1 MLTQKFEQASYVIF
15 TLHGLTYGI
24 DAIAVKEIFSLPEL
38 AIAIDAPE
46 DIVGLLNLRGK
57 LIPVMDLNRRFG
69 YPFQEYQV
77 GDSVIAIEQDGEM
90 LGIVVNQVR
99 EVIAI
104 APEEIESTI
113 YSRHPSKLISSVAK
127 LGAGN
132 IALLKSAA
140 LFDYAGAIAANSSH
154 SLAYIHPLPNSLH
167 NSPDSSLDSGDAEE
181 LASLRES
188 IANNHWVQRQGDFF
202 DTFCPHATERDRHT
216 FHNRAEHLMQV
227 SQRNDL
233 LGLRPLAV
241 VGLGDEYFG
250 LDLEVVRE
258 FTEFHQVTPIPCCPD
273 HVIGNINLRGEIVTL
288 IDIRRALHMQID
300 GQHPTS
306 KAIVVHI
313 DDLIMGIPVE
323 KVFDVL
329 YLQKSD
335 IKPNPMATSEGDRD
349 YLQGTVLYQEKMMG
363 ILNLSKIFAEGNLSV
378 NEEV

>member
-1 MLTQKFEQASYVIF
+1 MLSPELIQKYYVIF
-15 TLHGLTYGI
+15 SLHGLSYGI

-46 DIVGLLNLRGK
+46 DVVGLLNLRGK
-57 LIPVMDLNRRFG
+57 LVPVMDLNRRFG
-69 YPFQEYQV
+69 YPFQEYKLS
-77 GDSVIAIEQDGEM
+77 DSVIVIEQEGEL

-99 EVIAI
+99 EVISIDAEAI
-104 APEEIESTI
+104 ENTI
-113 YSRHPSKLISSVAK
+113 YTRHPSRLISSVAK
-127 LGAGN
+127 LGAEN
-132 IALLKSAA
+132 IALLKSEA
-140 LFDYAGAIAANSSH
+140 LFEYTNAVLEMSAHA
-154 SLAYIHPLPNSLH
+154 PNSADNADVDREEVVLH
-167 NSPDSSLDSGDAEE
+167 
-181 LASLRES
+181 
-188 IANNHWVQRQGDFF
+188 HWVEKQGNFF
-202 DTFCPHATERDRHT
+202 DTFCPHTTPQEQHT
-216 FHNRAEHLMQV
+216 FHLRAEQLMQA

-233 LGLRPLAV
+233 MGLRPLAV

-258 FTEFHQVTPIPCCPD
+258 FTEFHKVTPIPCCPD

-300 GQHPTS
+300 EHHPTS

-313 DDLIMGIPVE
+313 DELVMGIPVE

-335 IKPNPMATSEGDRD
+335 IKPNPMATSDGDRD

-363 ILNLSKIFAEGNLSV
+363 ILNLAKIFAEGNLSV

>member
-1 MLTQKFEQASYVIF
+1 MLTQEYTQASYVIF
-15 TLHGLTYGI
+15 SLHGLTYGI
-24 DAIAVKEIFSLPEL
+24 DAITVKEIFSLPEL

-69 YPFQEYQV
+69 YPFQGYKLS
-77 GDSVIAIEQDGEM
+77 DSVIAIEHEGEI

-104 APEEIESTI
+104 APELIESTI
-113 YSRHPSKLISSVAK
+113 YTRHPSRLISSVAK
-127 LGAGN
+127 LGSEN
-132 IALLKSAA
+132 IALLKSEA
-140 LFDYAGAIAANSSH
+140 LFDYADAMEEITTKSTH
-154 SLAYIHPLPNSLH
+154 SKSTTPHHSDH
-167 NSPDSSLDSGDAEE
+167 EHFHDDAEE
-181 LASLRES
+181 LASLREA
-188 IANNHWVQRQGDFF
+188 IASNHWVKRQGDFF
-202 DTFCPHATERDRHT
+202 DTFCPQITEREKHT
-216 FHNRAEHLMQV
+216 FHTRAEHLMQQ

-233 LGLRPLAV
+233 MGLRPLAV

-258 FTEFHQVTPIPCCPD
+258 FTEFHKVTPIPCCPD
-273 HVIGNINLRGEIVTL
+273 HVVGNINLRGEIVTL
-288 IDIRRALHMQID
+288 IDIRRALHMQAD
-300 GQHPTS
+300 TQKQTS

-313 DDLIMGIPVE
+313 DDLVMGIPVE
-323 KVFDVL
+323 RVFDVL

>member
-1 MLTQKFEQASYVIF
+1 MLSQELIPKYYVIF
-15 TLHGLTYGI
+15 SLHGLIYGI

-38 AIAIDAPE
+38 AIAIDAPK
-46 DIVGLLNLRGK
+46 DIIGLLNLRGH
-57 LIPVMDLNRRFG
+57 LVPVMDLNHRFG

-77 GDSVIAIEQDGEM
+77 SDSVIALEQDGEM

-99 EVIAI
+99 EVVAI
-104 APEEIESTI
+104 APDAIETTI
-113 YSRHPSKLISSVAK
+113 YTRHPSKLISSVAK
-127 LGAGN
+127 LQSET
-132 IALLKSAA
+132 IALLKTAS
-140 LFDYAGAIAANSSH
+140 LFDCVEIVDGAIITKEITEHHHDSH
-154 SLAYIHPLPNSLH
+154 FEDHH
-167 NSPDSSLDSGDAEE
+167 NDYHGDHYEHHADHYGEH
-181 LASLRES
+181 
-188 IANNHWVQRQGDFF
+188 HWIEKQGNFF
-202 DTFCPHATERDRHT
+202 DTFCPHITERERLT
-216 FHNRAEHLMQV
+216 FHTRAEQLMQA
-227 SQRNDL
+227 SQRNDFM
-233 LGLRPLAV
+233 GLRPLAV

-258 FTEFHQVTPIPCCPD
+258 FTEFHKVTPIPCCPD
-273 HVIGNINLRGEIVTL
+273 HVVGNINLRGEIVTL

-300 GQHPTS
+300 EHHPTS

-363 ILNLSKIFAEGNLSV
+363 ILNLAKIFAEGNLSV

>member
-1 MLTQKFEQASYVIF
+1 MLTQESVQASYVIF
-15 TLHGLTYGI
+15 ALHGLTYGV

-104 APEEIESTI
+104 APEVIESTI

-127 LGAGN
+127 LGSEN
-132 IALLKSAA
+132 IALLKSEA
-140 LFDYAGAIAANSSH
+140 LFDYADAIAVIPTSSSH
-154 SLAYIHPLPNSLH
+154 NSLH
-167 NSPDSSLDSGDAEE
+167 NSLDSDDAEE
-181 LASLRES
+181 LASLREA

-202 DTFCPHATERDRHT
+202 DTFCPHVTERDRLT
-216 FHNRAEHLMQV
+216 FHTRAEHLMQV

-349 YLQGTVLYQEKMMG
+349 YLEGTVR
-363 ILNLSKIFAEGNLSV
+363 
-378 NEEV
+378 

>member
-1 MLTQKFEQASYVIF
+1 MLTQELMQSYYVIF
-15 TLHGLTYGI
+15 SLHGLTYGV
-24 DAIAVKEIFSLPEL
+24 DASKVKEIFSLPEL

-57 LIPVMDLNRRFG
+57 LVPVMDLNRRFG
-69 YPFQEYQV
+69 YPFQEYQL
-77 GDSVIAIEQDGEM
+77 GDSVIVIEHGQEM

-104 APEEIESTI
+104 ASEAIESTI
-113 YSRHPSKLISSVAK
+113 YTRHPSKLISSVAK
-127 LGAGN
+127 LGAEN
-132 IALLKSAA
+132 IALLKSEA
-140 LFDYAGAIAANSSH
+140 LFDYAELVEGEIT
-154 SLAYIHPLPNSLH
+154 NSLH
-167 NSPDSSLDSGDAEE
+167 SSVHSAVHSHDAED
-181 LASLRES
+181 LASLREEV
-188 IANNHWVQRQGDFF
+188 ANHWVKKQGNFF
-202 DTFCPHATERDRHT
+202 DTFCPHSNERERHT
-216 FHNRAEHLMQV
+216 FHTRAEHLMQA

-233 LGLRPLAV
+233 MGLRPLAV

-258 FTEFHQVTPIPCCPD
+258 FTEFHQVTPIPCCPE
-273 HVIGNINLRGEIVTL
+273 HVVGNINLRGEIVTL
-288 IDIRRALHMQID
+288 IDIRRALHMQVDSQKQI
-300 GQHPTS
+300 S

-313 DDLIMGIPVE
+313 EDLVMGIPVE
-323 KVFDVL
+323 RVFDVL

-363 ILNLSKIFAEGNLSV
+363 ILNLAKIFADGNLSV

>member
-1 MLTQKFEQASYVIF
+1 MLTQEYTQASYVIF
-15 TLHGLTYGI
+15 SLHGLTYGI
-24 DAIAVKEIFSLPEL
+24 DAITVKEIFSLPEL

-69 YPFQEYQV
+69 YPFQEYKL
-77 GDSVIAIEQDGEM
+77 GDSVIAIEQKGEI

-104 APEEIESTI
+104 APEAIESTI
-113 YSRHPSKLISSVAK
+113 YTRHPSRLISSVAK
-127 LGAGN
+127 LGAEN
-132 IALLKSAA
+132 IALLKSEA
-140 LFDYAGAIAANSSH
+140 LFNYADALAGLAPNANH
-154 SLAYIHPLPNSLH
+154 INNSVH
-167 NSPDSSLDSGDAEE
+167 DDAED
-181 LASLRES
+181 LASLREA
-188 IANNHWVQRQGDFF
+188 IANNHWVQRQGNFF
-202 DTFCPHATERDRHT
+202 DTFCPHTTDRERQT
-216 FHNRAEHLMQV
+216 FHARAEHLMQA

-233 LGLRPLAV
+233 MGLRPLAV

-258 FTEFHQVTPIPCCPD
+258 FTEFHKVTPIPCCPD
-273 HVIGNINLRGEIVTL
+273 HVVGNINLRGEIVTL
-288 IDIRRALHMQID
+288 IDIRRALHMQVD
-300 GQHPTS
+300 VQNPTS

-313 DDLIMGIPVE
+313 DDLVMGIPVE
-323 KVFDVL
+323 RVFDVL

-349 YLQGTVLYQEKMMG
+349 YLQGTVVYQEKMMG

>member
-1 MLTQKFEQASYVIF
+1 MLTQELIQSYYVIF
-15 TLHGLTYGI
+15 SLHGLTYGV
-24 DAIAVKEIFSLPEL
+24 DASKVKEIFSLPEL

-57 LIPVMDLNRRFG
+57 LVPVMDLNHRFG
-69 YPFQEYQV
+69 YPFQEYQL
-77 GDSVIAIEQDGEM
+77 GDSVIAIEHGQEI

-104 APEEIESTI
+104 APEAIESTI
-113 YSRHPSKLISSVAK
+113 YTRHPSKLISSVAK
-127 LGAGN
+127 IGSEN
-132 IALLKSAA
+132 IALLKSEA
-140 LFDYAGAIAANSSH
+140 LFDYADVVEGNVTNAAH
-154 SLAYIHPLPNSLH
+154 SN
-167 NSPDSSLDSGDAEE
+167 DAED
-181 LASLRES
+181 LASLREELG
-188 IANNHWVQRQGDFF
+188 WVKKQGDFF
-202 DTFCPHATERDRHT
+202 DTFCPHSNERERLT
-216 FHNRAEHLMQV
+216 FHHRAEQLMQS

-233 LGLRPLAV
+233 MGLRPLAV

-258 FTEFHQVTPIPCCPD
+258 FTEFHQVTPIPCCPE
-273 HVIGNINLRGEIVTL
+273 HVVGNINLRGEIVTL
-288 IDIRRALHMQID
+288 IDIRRALHMQVD
-300 GQHPTS
+300 AQKQTS

-323 KVFDVL
+323 RVFDVL

-349 YLQGTVLYQEKMMG
+349 YLQGTVVYQDKMMG
-363 ILNLSKIFAEGNLSV
+363 ILNLVKIFADGNLSV

>member
-1 MLTQKFEQASYVIF
+1 MLNQDSYVIF
-15 TLHGLTYGI
+15 SLHGLTYGI
-24 DAIAVKEIFSLPEL
+24 DASTVKEIFLLPEL

-57 LIPVMDLNRRFG
+57 LMPVMDLNRRFG
-69 YPFQEYQV
+69 YPFQEYKLS
-77 GDSVIAIEQDGEM
+77 DAVIAIEQAGEM

-104 APEEIESTI
+104 APELMESTI
-113 YSRHPSKLISSVAK
+113 YARHHSRMISSVAK
-127 LGAGN
+127 LGSET
-132 IALLKSAA
+132 IALISTEALLRYANTLESAT
-140 LFDYAGAIAANSSH
+140 ANSH
-154 SLAYIHPLPNSLH
+154 AAAPHP
-167 NSPDSSLDSGDAEE
+167 EE
-181 LASLRES
+181 QES
-188 IANNHWVQRQGDFF
+188 EIVNIPWVKKQGNFF
-202 DTFCPHATERDRHT
+202 ETFCLHSNPQERQI
-216 FHNRAEHLMQV
+216 FHRRAEHLMQL

-233 LGLRPLAV
+233 MGLRPLAV

-273 HVIGNINLRGEIVTL
+273 HVVGNINLRGEIVTL
-288 IDIRRALHMQID
+288 IDIRRALHMQVD
-300 GQHPTS
+300 GQNPTS

-313 DDLIMGIPVE
+313 DDLVMGIPVE
-323 KVFDVL
+323 RVFDVL

>member
-1 MLTQKFEQASYVIF
+1 MLNQESGQASFVIF
-15 TLHGLTYGI
+15 ALHGLIYGV
-24 DAIAVKEIFSLPEL
+24 DAIHVKEIFSLPEL

-57 LIPVMDLNRRFG
+57 LVPVMDLNRRFG
-69 YPFQEYQV
+69 YPFQEYTV
-77 GDSVIAIEQDGEM
+77 GDSVIVIEREGELM
-90 LGIVVNQVR
+90 GILVNQVR
-99 EVIAI
+99 EVIPIEAE
-104 APEEIESTI
+104 AIESTI
-113 YSRHPSKLISSVAK
+113 YSRHASKLISGVAK
-127 LGAGN
+127 LGAEN
-132 IALLKSAA
+132 IALLKIGA
-140 LFDYAGAIAANSSH
+140 LFDYADAVEHLLTTAPHANSGH
-154 SLAYIHPLPNSLH
+154 LHHDDTEDLA
-167 NSPDSSLDSGDAEE
+167 A
-181 LASLRES
+181 LREA
-188 IANNHWVQRQGDFF
+188 IANNWVKKQGDFF
-202 DTFCPHATERDRHT
+202 DTFCPHATKSDRQT
-216 FHNRAEHLMQV
+216 FRNRAEHLMQV

-233 LGLRPLAV
+233 MGLRPLAV

-273 HVIGNINLRGEIVTL
+273 HVVGNINLRGEIVTL

-300 GQHPTS
+300 EHHPTS

-363 ILNLSKIFAEGNLSV
+363 ILNLSKIFAEGNLAV
-378 NEEV
+378 DEEV

>member
-1 MLTQKFEQASYVIF
+1 MLTQELMQSYYVIF
-15 TLHGLTYGI
+15 SLHGLTYGI
-24 DAIAVKEIFSLPEL
+24 DASKVKEIFSLPEL

-57 LIPVMDLNRRFG
+57 LVPVMDLNYRFG
-69 YPFQEYQV
+69 YPFQEYQL
-77 GDSVIAIEQDGEM
+77 GDSIIAIEHGQEM

-104 APEEIESTI
+104 APEAIESTI
-113 YSRHPSKLISSVAK
+113 YTRHPSKLISSVAK
-127 LGAGN
+127 LGSEN
-132 IALLKSAA
+132 IALLKSEA
-140 LFDYAGAIAANSSH
+140 LFDYAELVERNVTNSVHSDHPEDFASVRDEGASQ
-154 SLAYIHPLPNSLH
+154 
-167 NSPDSSLDSGDAEE
+167 
-181 LASLRES
+181 
-188 IANNHWVQRQGDFF
+188 WVKKQGDFF
-202 DTFCPHATERDRHT
+202 DTFCPHSNERDRRT
-216 FHNRAEHLMQV
+216 FHTRAKHLMQA

-233 LGLRPLAV
+233 MGLRPLAV

-258 FTEFHQVTPIPCCPD
+258 FTEFHQVTPIPCCPE
-273 HVIGNINLRGEIVTL
+273 HVVGNINLRGEIVTL
-288 IDIRRALHMQID
+288 IDIRRALHMQVDAQKQI
-300 GQHPTS
+300 S

-313 DDLIMGIPVE
+313 EDLVMGIPVE
-323 KVFDVL
+323 RVFDVL

-363 ILNLSKIFAEGNLSV
+363 ILNLAKIFAEGNLSV

>member
-1 MLTQKFEQASYVIF
+1 MLTPSQKSIDIQKYYVIF
-15 TLHGLTYGI
+15 TLHGLTYGV

-69 YPFQEYQV
+69 YPFQEYKLA
-77 GDSVIAIEQDGEM
+77 DSVIAIEQDGEM
-90 LGIVVNQVR
+90 LGIVVNEVR

-104 APEEIESTI
+104 ATEAIENTI
-113 YSRHPSKLISSVAK
+113 YTRHPSKLISSVAK
-127 LGAGN
+127 LGSEN
-132 IALLKSAA
+132 IALLKSEA
-140 LFDYAGAIAANSSH
+140 LFDYADAVEKIAANSSNN
-154 SLAYIHPLPNSLH
+154 NSTHDDGEDLT
-167 NSPDSSLDSGDAEE
+167 
-181 LASLRES
+181 SLREA
-188 IANNHWVQRQGDFF
+188 IASNHWVQRQGNFF
-202 DTFCPHATERDRHT
+202 ETFCPHATEQQRHT
-216 FHNRAEHLMQV
+216 FHTRAEHLMQP

-233 LGLRPLAV
+233 IGLRPLAV
-241 VGLGDEYFG
+241 VGLGNEYFG

-273 HVIGNINLRGEIVTL
+273 HVVGNINLRGEIVTL
-288 IDIRRALHMQID
+288 IDIRRALHMQVD
-300 GQHPTS
+300 EQNLTS

-313 DDLIMGIPVE
+313 DDLVMGIPVE
-323 KVFDVL
+323 RVFDVL

-349 YLQGTVLYQEKMMG
+349 YLQGTVIYQEKMMG